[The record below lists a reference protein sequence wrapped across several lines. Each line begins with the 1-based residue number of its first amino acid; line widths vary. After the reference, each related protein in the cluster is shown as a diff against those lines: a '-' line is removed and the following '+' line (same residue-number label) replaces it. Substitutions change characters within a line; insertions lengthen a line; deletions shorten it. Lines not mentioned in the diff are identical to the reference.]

1 MNLTG
6 LLSEALN
13 NDTVSQ
19 ISQQIGADEGTT
31 GNAIQAALPMLLGG
45 LANNSASETGAASL
59 LGALDQD
66 HDGSILD
73 DLGGFLGNFSSG
85 PGAGI
90 LGHIFGG
97 SQGAVEQGVSQASG
111 LDMGKV
117 GPLLMM
123 LAPIV
128 MGALGRTQRES
139 GVGAGDLAGLLG
151 GATQQ
156 MGSGSGLMGILSS
169 VLDRDHDGSAID
181 DVAGMIGG
189 FLSGRR

>member
-6 LLSEALN
+6 LLSDALN
-13 NDTVSQ
+13 SNTISQ

-31 GNAIQAALPMLLGG
+31 SSAIQAALPMLLGG
-45 LANNSASETGAASL
+45 LANNSANETGAASL
-59 LGALDQD
+59 LGALDRD
-66 HDGSILD
+66 HDGSVLD

-85 PGAGI
+85 SGAGI

-97 SQGAVEQGVSQASG
+97 QQGTVEQGVSQASG

-128 MGALGRTQRES
+128 MGALGRTHREQ
-139 GVGAGDLAGLLG
+139 GLGAGDLAGLLG

-156 MGSGSGLMGILSS
+156 MGSGSPLMDMLSS
-169 VLDRDHDGSAID
+169 VLDRDRDGSAID

-189 FLSGRR
+189 FLGGRR